1 MNVRFNFGIFK
12 VCSLKIPFNNHGV
25 CHFDFFKFNN
35 DLIFLFSEMLKVQR
49 KEQYIVRVCDLIFY
63 M

>member
-1 MNVRFNFGIFK
+1 MNVRVNLGIFK
-12 VCSLKIPFNNHGV
+12 CSSLEIPFNNHGV
-25 CHFDFFKFNN
+25 CHFDIFFKLND

-49 KEQYIVRVCDLIFY
+49 KVTICIKG